1 MKRYNILRI
10 IRREYIW
17 FTTKAGRLAM
27 EDLEKKS
34 IERIKTASEMSLFHY
49 KKPLICTY
57 SGGKD
62 SDVMLELFKRSGI
75 PFEVHNSH
83 TTADAPQTV
92 YHIRETFREL
102 ELQGIKCSIDYHK
115 KPDGSRLTMWN
126 LIPKKLMPPTR
137 ITRYCCTELKESS
150 CKNRMIATGIR
161 WDESRKRKER
171 QHYEVIGSTK
181 KTAVRVEE
189 KMLLSDNED
198 TRRLFEKCE
207 MRAETVVNPIIDW
220 KDDDI
225 WDFYWNECKNHNPLY
240 RMGYFRVGCIGCP
253 MANKAR
259 HTEFRIFPKYKEAY
273 MRAFEKMLTERKR
286 RELTTEWNCA
296 QDVYDW
302 WMEDKNVPGQISLF
316 DERNKYGD

>member
-1 MKRYNILRI
+1 
-10 IRREYIW
+10 
-17 FTTKAGRLAM
+17 M

-34 IERIKTASEMSLFHY
+34 IERIKTASEMSLFYY
-49 KKPLICTY
+49 KKPLLCTY

-62 SDVMLELFKRSGI
+62 SDVMPELFRRSGV

-92 YHIRETFREL
+92 YHIRDTFREL

-137 ITRYCCTELKESS
+137 LTRYCCAELKE
-150 CKNRMIATGIR
+150 
-161 WDESRKRKER
+161 
-171 QHYEVIGSTK
+171 
-181 KTAVRVEE
+181 
-189 KMLLSDNED
+189 SDNED

-220 KDDDI
+220 KDEDI
-225 WDFYWNECKNHNPLY
+225 WDFYWNECKRHNPLY
-240 RMGYFRVGCIGCP
+240 SMGFYRVGCIGCP
-253 MANKAR
+253 MASKAR
-259 HTEFRIFPKYKEAY
+259 YTEFRIFPKYKEAY
-273 MRAFEKMLTERKR
+273 MRAFEKMLKERKR

-296 QDVYDW
+296 HDVFDW
-302 WMEDKNVPGQISLF
+302 WMEDKNVRGQISIF
-316 DERNKYGD
+316 DEGNK